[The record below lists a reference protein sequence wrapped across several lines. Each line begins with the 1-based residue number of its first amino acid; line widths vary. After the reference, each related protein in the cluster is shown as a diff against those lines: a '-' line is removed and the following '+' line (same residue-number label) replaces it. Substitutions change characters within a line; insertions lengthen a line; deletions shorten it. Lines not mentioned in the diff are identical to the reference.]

1 MGTQNVKRDRSQDD
15 LTCDG
20 HLVHKLHNDPAGQ
33 ELAGEV
39 EQVAVVEHDQELG
52 QLPLVG
58 LDGPGVA
65 LACVHSA
72 ELCVHVNVHLMSAAL
87 GTVARVWAGAG
98 LGGAGTTEAE
108 SHWNSC

>member
-1 MGTQNVKRDRSQDD
+1 MQS
-15 LTCDG
+15 G
-20 HLVHKLHNDPAGQ
+20 HVDIQHVLGAEGLGAEVAAVQ

-98 LGGAGTTEAE
+98 LGGAGTTGAE

>member
-20 HLVHKLHNDPAGQ
+20 HLVHELHDDPTGQ

-52 QLPLVG
+52 QLPLVRLHG
-58 LDGPGVA
+58 AGVA
-65 LACVHSA
+65 LGGVQAPELGVHDVR
-72 ELCVHVNVHLMSAAL
+72 LH
-87 GTVARVWAGAG
+87 RVTGRG
-98 LGGAGTTEAE
+98 RGRGRGGA
-108 SHWNSC
+108 NS